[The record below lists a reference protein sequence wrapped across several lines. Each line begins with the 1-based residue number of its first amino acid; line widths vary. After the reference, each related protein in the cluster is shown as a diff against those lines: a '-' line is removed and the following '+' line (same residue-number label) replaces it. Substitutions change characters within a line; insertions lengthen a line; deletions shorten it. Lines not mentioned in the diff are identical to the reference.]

1 MYGDFS
7 RLTFGR
13 ANDYTAVWSQQG
25 RMQLD
30 SDFNEQTA
38 ILLDWMRQ
46 FAIDFIGPAGGHIE
60 NAGFAVTLK
69 DNDLVLSPGH
79 YYVFGIRCEIPAVD
93 SDGKPLTVSYRSLHP
108 HHPELPPEPY
118 LVYLK
123 MWERSVNWLQDPT
136 LLEPALGPTSPDTT
150 IRTKVAWSL
159 GFINPPPTATGP
171 GDDPVDDLFKNMND
185 PAQPNINDPS
195 QPQPRLHATLID
207 SYTGLEN
214 QLYRVEIHRGSDD
227 PHRPNEPT
235 FKWSRDNGSV
245 EFGIDSCNGNS
256 VQLTGA
262 GLPGRPKL
270 EVEDFV
276 EVIDKSWKP
285 FGSPGPLF
293 KIVGVDPIEHTV
305 TLDQPVPHTPNLPA
319 VLRRWDSPGEGAVDG
334 EPVVIDNGIQIQ
346 FTSPTNAFYQRGD
359 YWLIPARA
367 ATRQIYGPTTG
378 DDGAPP
384 DGPSRHYA
392 PLAQV
397 DNQTATDLRTRFT
410 HLAWPDTSATPS

>member
-7 RLTFGR
+7 RLTFNR

-30 SDFNEQTA
+30 SDFNEQMA

-93 SDGKPLTVSYRSLHP
+93 SDGNPLTVSYRSLHP

-123 MWERSVNWLQDPT
+123 VWERSVNWLQDAT

-159 GFINPPPTATGP
+159 GFITPPPTATGP

-185 PAQPNINDPS
+185 PAQPNIHD
-195 QPQPRLHATLID
+195 
-207 SYTGLEN
+207 
-214 QLYRVEIHRGSDD
+214 
-227 PHRPNEPT
+227 PNEPT

-256 VQLTGA
+256 VQLSGG

-270 EVEDFV
+270 EIGDFV

-293 KIVGVDPIEHTV
+293 TIVGVDPIEHTV
-305 TLDQPVPHTPNLPA
+305 TLDQAVPNTPTRPA
-319 VLRRWDSPGEGAVDG
+319 ILRCWDSVGDSVDG
-334 EPVVIDNGIQIQ
+334 TPMVMDNGIQIQ

-367 ATRQIYGPTTG
+367 ATGQIYGPTTG
-378 DDGAPP
+378 DNGAPP
-384 DGPSRHYA
+384 YGPARHYA

-397 DNQTATDLRTRFT
+397 DNQTPTDLRTRFT